1 MPGICI
7 RNGLLRL
14 QSFCFGKSYLCA
26 TACPNSQCCDTLSG
40 TREEFVAPSLWRWFG
55 NLIGQFFRQAAPQTR
70 IVVCQAMPQSHVAP
84 HREVE
89 LRTKLPTNAKL

>member
-1 MPGICI
+1 MIPIQGSA
-7 RNGLLRL
+7 RQAFPYWR
-14 QSFCFGKSYLCA
+14 FA
-26 TACPNSQCCDTLSG
+26 DTRSG

-70 IVVCQAMPQSHVAP
+70 IVVCRAMPQSHVAP